1 MINDTVGRR
10 RIPNNF
16 KSFWDKNIKHLIKER
31 REVNRLKRKVGNSSP
46 IFDRLNA
53 LYKVRK
59 SRVQQAIKT
68 KQHQNETKMFF

>member
-1 MINDTVGRR
+1 MGRR

-16 KSFWDKNIKHLIKER
+16 KSFWDKNIKRLIKER
-31 REVNRLKRKVGNSSP
+31 RAVNRLKRKVSNSSP
-46 IFDRLNA
+46 IFNRLNE

-68 KQHQNETKMFF
+68 EQHQKETEMFLTR